1 MSGSVAIG
9 RPAVLARFFLA
20 GLALLLTVLPALAD
34 FRVVRV
40 SGGDVLNMRAAPLAT
55 ARIVRSLSFNSRGL
69 ADLGKTSGA
78 WRYVRYR
85 GSRGWVHG
93 YYIQGDDPGEKTH
106 YSIMSGDG
114 GGGAAIRSWPST
126 LSRKIGSIPLTE
138 TGVGSAGP
146 CTRRWCRVSY
156 NGIKGWVLR
165 RHLAVWIP

>member
-1 MSGSVAIG
+1 MSASVVMG
-9 RPAVLARFFLA
+9 RSTVIARLLLAA
-20 GLALLLTVLPALAD
+20 LALLLTTVPALAD

-40 SGGDVLNMRAAPLAT
+40 GGDDTLNMRAAPSAT
-55 ARIVRSLSFNSRGL
+55 ARIIRSLSFDARGI

-138 TGVGSAGP
+138 TGVGAAGP
-146 CTRRWCRVSY
+146 CSRRWCRVSY
-156 NGIKGWVLR
+156 GGVRGWVLR

>member
-1 MSGSVAIG
+1 MISTLPTRRGVSWRI
-9 RPAVLARFFLA
+9 
-20 GLALLLTVLPALAD
+20 GLAFLVALFTALPAHAD

-40 SGGDVLNMRAAPLAT
+40 SGDDVLNMRAAPSAT
-55 ARIVRSLSFNSRGL
+55 ARIVRSLSFNARGL

-114 GGGAAIRSWPST
+114 GGGAAIRFWPST
-126 LSRKIGSIPLTE
+126 LSRKIGTIPLTE
-138 TGVGSAGP
+138 TGVGAAGL

-156 NGIKGWVLR
+156 GGVRGWVLR
-165 RHLAVWIP
+165 KHLAVWIP